1 MVMKKRIW
9 VWKDWEIEKGDRF
22 KVSFLYYQIIN
33 FSMFEKKYQS
43 PNLIVPAFVNN
54 LWC

>member
-9 VWKDWEIEKGDRF
+9 IRKDWEKEKGDRF

-33 FSMFEKKYQS
+33 FSMFEKSIK
-43 PNLIVPAFVNN
+43 VPILLF
-54 LWC
+54 LHL